1 MWSYSFRFVET
12 PRLSATISKVTTLT
26 YTTYDHCDDEVYCVS
41 WRNGWHPTKEE
52 SACTESLSEIPSCD
66 RRNVRL
72 WHGRQSQE
80 YQSRRDFWNSK
91 KCIIHLYGSRSIQ
104 GYVQEIGRYRG
115 NEEEGLALSITTD
128 SVWTKLYSMAWSNYV
143 ELTAVNRFIAS
154 QVNETPYS
162 CVKYG
167 ECEQLF
173 DCSVETMK
181 TCLILLENEGFIE
194 FECEFLNHL
203 IITPMNHEQ
212 VSLFPLCVCLVDRE
226 KCILCLSLLVC
237 RQLWCQFKW
246 ELATHSFIHRH
257 IRSRFVHIRCVPTR
271 IAHFHSQIY
280 PTARDSAR
288 SCREILRVIR
298 ASQSFEVALQTLFHT
313 ESQTASKFRAFTP
326 SSQRGST

>member
-1 MWSYSFRFVET
+1 M
-12 PRLSATISKVTTLT
+12 
-26 YTTYDHCDDEVYCVS
+26 
-41 WRNGWHPTKEE
+41 
-52 SACTESLSEIPSCD
+52 
-66 RRNVRL
+66 
-72 WHGRQSQE
+72 
-80 YQSRRDFWNSK
+80 
-91 KCIIHLYGSRSIQ
+91 YGSRSIQ

-212 VSLFPLCVCLVDRE
+212 VSLFPLCVC
-226 KCILCLSLLVC
+226 
-237 RQLWCQFKW
+237 
-246 ELATHSFIHRH
+246 
-257 IRSRFVHIRCVPTR
+257 
-271 IAHFHSQIY
+271 
-280 PTARDSAR
+280 
-288 SCREILRVIR
+288 
-298 ASQSFEVALQTLFHT
+298 
-313 ESQTASKFRAFTP
+313 
-326 SSQRGST
+326 

>member
-1 MWSYSFRFVET
+1 M
-12 PRLSATISKVTTLT
+12 
-26 YTTYDHCDDEVYCVS
+26 
-41 WRNGWHPTKEE
+41 
-52 SACTESLSEIPSCD
+52 
-66 RRNVRL
+66 
-72 WHGRQSQE
+72 
-80 YQSRRDFWNSK
+80 
-91 KCIIHLYGSRSIQ
+91 
-104 GYVQEIGRYRG
+104 QEIGRYRG

-128 SVWTKLYSMAWSNYV
+128 SVWTKLYSMAWSNCV

-226 KCILCLSLLVC
+226 KCVLCLSLLVC
-237 RQLWCQFKW
+237 RQL
-246 ELATHSFIHRH
+246 
-257 IRSRFVHIRCVPTR
+257 
-271 IAHFHSQIY
+271 
-280 PTARDSAR
+280 
-288 SCREILRVIR
+288 
-298 ASQSFEVALQTLFHT
+298 
-313 ESQTASKFRAFTP
+313 
-326 SSQRGST
+326 